1 MGSFQP
7 IPKEQRE
14 GFMGDLRVSGLSP
27 IEVLDVVDSTNEELM
42 KRARAGAPH
51 GTALRARRQAAGRG
65 RRAHAWSSPE
75 GGLYLSILVKP
86 NLVDRVLPGIP
97 VVCGIGVVSA
107 LEALGC
113 EGIKLKWPNDVICAR
128 GKLGGI
134 LVELG
139 RQSGEVLVVCGIGIN
154 VKAISAQQASP
165 NALPVAGLADCLLD
179 AASLPTLDELGAR
192 VRVSVL
198 HEIDAWSKSVE
209 ASGDDAAPLTGIVDA
224 YNGLLAY
231 RGERVNVAAVDGE
244 VLEHGVLRGVDV
256 WGRALIELANGE
268 VKAYDSSQV
277 SLRCV
282 R

>member
-1 MGSFQP
+1 
-7 IPKEQRE
+7 
-14 GFMGDLRVSGLSP
+14 MGDLHVNELNP
-27 IEVLDVVDSTNEELM
+27 IEVLGEVGSTNEELM

-65 RRAHAWSSPE
+65 RRSHAWSSPE
-75 GGLYLSILVKP
+75 GGLYLSLLVKP
-86 NLVDRVLPGIP
+86 NLADRVLPGIP
-97 VVCGIGVVSA
+97 VVCGIGVVGA
-107 LEALGC
+107 LETFGC

-179 AASLPTLDELGAR
+179 AASLPALDELGAR

-198 HEIDAWSKSVE
+198 HEMDAWTKSVE
-209 ASGDDAAPLTGIVDA
+209 AAGDDAAPLTGIVDA
-224 YNGLLAY
+224 YNELLAY
-231 RGERVNVAAVDGE
+231 RGERVNVAAIDGE
-244 VLEHGVLRGVDV
+244 VLGHGVLRGVDV
-256 WGRALIELANGE
+256 WGRALIELASGE
-268 VKAYDSSQV
+268 VKACESSQV
-277 SLRCV
+277 SLRRV
-282 R
+282 G

>member
-14 GFMGDLRVSGLSP
+14 GFMGDLRASGLSP

-113 EGIKLKWPNDVICAR
+113 KDIRLKWPNDVICAH

-139 RQSGEVLVVCGIGIN
+139 RQLDEVLVVCGIGIN
-154 VKAISAQQASP
+154 VEAVSMQQPSP

-179 AASLPTLDELGAR
+179 AASLPALDELGAR

-198 HEIDAWSKSVE
+198 HEIDAWTKNVK

-224 YNGLLAY
+224 YNELLAY

-268 VKAYDSSQV
+268 VKAYDSSLV
-277 SLRCV
+277 SLRRV
-282 R
+282 G

>member
-14 GFMGDLRVSGLSP
+14 GFMGDLRASGLSP

-42 KRARAGAPH
+42 KHARAGAPH

-113 EGIKLKWPNDVICAR
+113 EGIRLKWPNDVICAH

-139 RQSGEVLVVCGIGIN
+139 RQLGEVLVVCGIGIN
-154 VKAISAQQASP
+154 VEAVSMQQPSP

-179 AASLPTLDELGAR
+179 AASLPTLDELGVR

-198 HEIDAWSKSVE
+198 HEIDAWTKSVE

-224 YNGLLAY
+224 YNELLAY
-231 RGERVNVAAVDGE
+231 RGERVNVAAIDGE

-268 VKAYDSSQV
+268 VEACDSSQV
-277 SLRCV
+277 SLRRV

>member
-1 MGSFQP
+1 
-7 IPKEQRE
+7 
-14 GFMGDLRVSGLSP
+14 MGDLHVNELNP
-27 IEVLDVVDSTNEELM
+27 IEVLGEVGSTNEELM

-65 RRAHAWSSPE
+65 RRSHAWSSPE
-75 GGLYLSILVKP
+75 GGLYFSLLVKP
-86 NLVDRVLPGIP
+86 NLADRVLPGIP
-97 VVCGIGVVSA
+97 VVCGIGVVGA
-107 LEALGC
+107 LETFGC
-113 EGIKLKWPNDVICAR
+113 EGIRLKWPNDVICAH

-139 RQSGEVLVVCGIGIN
+139 RQLGEVLVVCGIGIN
-154 VKAISAQQASP
+154 VEAVSMQQPSP

-179 AASLPTLDELGAR
+179 AASLPTLDELGVR
-192 VRVSVL
+192 VRVSIL

-224 YNGLLAY
+224 YNELLAY

-277 SLRCV
+277 SLRRV
-282 R
+282 G